1 MCGGYRLAFGQK
13 RGASNVHNR
22 PSVIFVD
29 AVGTLFG
36 VRGSVGEQYAK
47 VASRFGVDLPAVALN
62 QAFFKSFQAAGS
74 PAFPGYERAELK
86 AKEYA
91 WWFDIA
97 VETFQQVDALPQ
109 FSDFEAFFA
118 ELFAYFAAIA
128 PWEVYADVPIAL
140 KRWQQLGIPLG
151 VISNFDSRIYSVL
164 QGLELL
170 DYFASI
176 TISTET
182 GTAKPNCQIFEVAL
196 QKHGCL
202 PQNAWHIGDSFTED
216 YQAAQNAG
224 LHGIWLRRGKD
235 QAPPQECWELGN
247 LTD

>member
-1 MCGGYRLAFGQK
+1 MCGGCRLAFGQK
-13 RGASNVHNR
+13 PGGNNMSDR
-22 PSVIFVD
+22 PSVIFLD

-47 VASRFGVDLPAVALN
+47 VASRFGVDLPAIALN

-74 PAFPGYERAELK
+74 PAFPGCDATDLK
-86 AKEYA
+86 AKEYD
-91 WWFDIA
+91 WWFNIA
-97 VETFQQVDALPQ
+97 VRTFEHVDALPQ
-109 FSDFEAFFA
+109 FPDFEAFFA
-118 ELFAYFAAIA
+118 DLFAYFAASD
-128 PWEVYADVPIAL
+128 PWEVYPDVPIAL

-176 TISTET
+176 TISTEA

-202 PQNAWHIGDSFTED
+202 PQNARHIGDSFAED

-224 LHGIWLRRGKD
+224 LRGIWLRR
-235 QAPPQECWELGN
+235 
-247 LTD
+247 

>member
-1 MCGGYRLAFGQK
+1 MSGGCRLAFGQK
-13 RGASNVHNR
+13 RGASKMSDR
-22 PSVIFVD
+22 PSVIFLD

-47 VASRFGVDLPAVALN
+47 VSGRFGVDLSAEALN
-62 QAFFKSFQAAGS
+62 QAFFKSFKAVGS
-74 PAFPGYERAELK
+74 PAFPGCDSSELK

-97 VETFQQVDALPQ
+97 IRTFEQVNALHQ

-118 ELFAYFAAIA
+118 ELFAHFAAID
-128 PWEVYADVPIAL
+128 PWEVYPDVSIAL

-151 VISNFDSRIYSVL
+151 VISNFDARIYSVL

-182 GTAKPNCQIFEVAL
+182 GTAKPDRQIFEVAL
-196 QKHGCL
+196 HKHGCL
-202 PQNAWHIGDSFTED
+202 PQNAWHIGDSFAED

-224 LHGIWLRRGKD
+224 LRGIWLRRGKD
-235 QAPPQECWELGN
+235 
-247 LTD
+247 

>member
-1 MCGGYRLAFGQK
+1 M
-13 RGASNVHNR
+13 SDR

-36 VRGSVGEQYAK
+36 VKGSVGEQYAK
-47 VASRFGVDLPAVALN
+47 VASRFGVNLPAIALN
-62 QAFFKSFQAAGS
+62 QAFFKSFKAAGS
-74 PAFPGYERAELK
+74 SAFPGCDSREGSALQNRADLQ

-91 WWFDIA
+91 WWFNIA
-97 VETFQQVDALPQ
+97 AQTFQQVDALHQ

-128 PWEVYADVPIAL
+128 PWEVYPDVPLAL
-140 KRWQQLGIPLG
+140 KRWRQLGIPLG
-151 VISNFDSRIYSVL
+151 ILSNFDSRIYSVL

-176 TISTET
+176 TISTEA
-182 GTAKPNCQIFEVAL
+182 GTAKPDRQIFEVAL
-196 QKHGCL
+196 HKHSCL
-202 PQNAWHIGDSFTED
+202 PQDAWHIGDSFAED

-224 LHGIWLRRGKD
+224 LRGIWLRR
-235 QAPPQECWELGN
+235 E
-247 LTD
+247 

>member
-1 MCGGYRLAFGQK
+1 MSGGCRLAFGQK
-13 RGASNVHNR
+13 RGASNMSDR

-47 VASRFGVDLPAVALN
+47 VASRFGVDLSAEALN
-62 QAFFKSFQAAGS
+62 QAFFKSFKAAGS
-74 PAFPGYERAELK
+74 PAFPECDSSELK

-97 VETFQQVDALPQ
+97 VETFQHVDALSQ

-118 ELFAYFAAIA
+118 ELFAYFAAIN
-128 PWEVYADVPIAL
+128 PWEVYPDVPIAL

-151 VISNFDSRIYSVL
+151 VISNFDTRIYSVL

-176 TISTET
+176 TISTEA
-182 GTAKPNCQIFEVAL
+182 GMAKPDRQVFEVAL
-196 QKHGCL
+196 HKHGCL
-202 PQNAWHIGDSFTED
+202 PQDAWHVGDSFAED
-216 YQAAQNAG
+216 YQAAQKAG
-224 LHGIWLRRGKD
+224 LRGIWLRR
-235 QAPPQECWELGN
+235 E
-247 LTD
+247 